1 MSHYDINLDKNKANY
16 VPLTPL
22 SFLERAKD
30 VYPNYEAIVY
40 EDRKYTW
47 SEVYKRVT
55 KFASALEK
63 IGIKKG
69 DTVSFLAFNT
79 PEIFEAHYSVPMTG
93 GVLNTINIRLD
104 ANTIAYI
111 LNHSEA
117 KVLVVDRQLHIE
129 VKKALK
135 ILDKKILVIDRFTDS
150 TLAYQHYGMGIQM
163 SLIIKINKFIIGNI
177 NPDITFINLVNKKN
191 LKKRLNKRLNK
202 NKYDKFN
209 YNFYSKVQNGFIKLS
224 RNKQKKYFIIN
235 SNNNLRKNKN
245 FVIKEINK
253 ILKT

>member
-1 MSHYDINLDKNKANY
+1 MSNKPLIVFEGIEGSGKTTLINHVSKYLKQNKKKFIKFREPGGTKNSEK
-16 VPLTPL
+16 L
-22 SFLERAKD
+22 
-30 VYPNYEAIVY
+30 
-40 EDRKYTW
+40 RKIILNNKSNFNRKSDLLLYLAAR
-47 SEVYKRVT
+47 SEN
-55 KFASALEK
+55 FEK
-63 IGIKKG
+63 IIKK
-69 DTVSFLAFNT
+69 N
-79 PEIFEAHYSVPMTG
+79 Y
-93 GVLNTINIRLD
+93 
-104 ANTIAYI
+104 
-111 LNHSEA
+111 
-117 KVLVVDRQLHIE
+117 K
-129 VKKALK
+129 
-135 ILDKKILVIDRFTDS
+135 KKILVIDRFTDS